1 MALRWRIGPVDSKP
15 IHRTR
20 PKVGHVSVPNFIR
33 ELRKLDPLELFLSRA
48 IEQAELHLGRV
59 SREKGEIYALRI
71 PRSASRVRLTFA
83 NLKALGENIG
93 TEHGKVQATG
103 LAWSTM

>member
-1 MALRWRIGPVDSKP
+1 
-15 IHRTR
+15 
-20 PKVGHVSVPNFIR
+20 VPNFIR
-33 ELRKLDPLELFLSRA
+33 ELRKLDTLELFLSCA

-59 SREKGEIYALRI
+59 SREKGEIHALRI

-83 NLKALGENIG
+83 NLKALGQNVG

-103 LAWSTM
+103 LAWSTV